1 MVLTAEQKEFFA
13 EHGYLRYGRVLTDD
27 ELAALR
33 QRSADIVEGRTE
45 HVPAAYVQR
54 ERQFRGEND
63 TEEVPVLD
71 RTRKMTHLAYFD
83 ELFESMA
90 RKSEIVDVIEELLGP
105 NIKLYHD
112 QLMMK
117 PRYHG
122 TVTDWHQDSPAWP
135 WLIPQMAVSAWVA
148 LDDATVENGCMT
160 VIPGSHKWGPV
171 PQEQKEAFLAMP
183 ELADPVPVELP
194 AGHCM
199 FHHGQNMHRTGA
211 NQTPHRRRGLAL
223 HYIPAETKYLGARDE
238 DHRIKLEAEQ
248 PPGKFRFMLI
258 RGQEFAGRA

>member
-13 EHGYLRYGRVLTDD
+13 EHGYLRYGRVLSDD

-33 QRSADIVEGRTE
+33 QRSADIVEGRLE
-45 HVPAAYVQR
+45 HMPARYIQR
-54 ERQFRGEND
+54 ERQFRGDDD
-63 TEEVPVLD
+63 TDDVPVLD

-83 ELFESMA
+83 DLFESMA
-90 RKSEIVDVIEELLGP
+90 RKPEIVDVIEDLLGP

-117 PRYHG
+117 PRFHG

-171 PQEQKEAFLAMP
+171 PGEQKDVFLAMP
-183 ELADPVPVELP
+183 ELADPMPVELP

-199 FHHGQNMHRTGA
+199 FHHGHNMHRTGA

-223 HYIPAETKYLGARDE
+223 HYMPAETKYLGARDE
-238 DHRIKLEAEQ
+238 EHRIRLEAEQ
-248 PPGKFRFMLI
+248 PLGAFRFMLI
-258 RGQEFAGRA
+258 RGQEFPGRA